1 MKRKILLI
9 GCGSM
14 ALEYAKALETLGAE
28 VVAKGR
34 GLASADHFHRVTGIL
49 PLLNWPSEFDLSKFD
64 LVIVCVSELELTSV
78 ALESITLG
86 AQNLLI
92 EKPGASNPEDLKT
105 ISEEAAR
112 ANCCVRIGYN
122 RRFYEVVEIL
132 RRGLEEDGGAIAVH
146 FDFSERSRVVGK
158 LEKPEELKR
167 KWLWHNSTHVFD
179 TVHYLVGPIHFQS
192 ITRAGSLKWHPDGS
206 VFAGSGKSQS
216 GALVSFNS
224 SWEAPGG
231 WEIVAWSRQRKFRLR
246 PMETLSIQSHT
257 DEDLSFREEDF
268 DLEGLK
274 PGIKALLEECLSKT
288 TGGKCSRL
296 QEAALIGD
304 YVAQVLK

>member
-1 MKRKILLI
+1 MKRKILLM

-14 ALEYAKALETLGAE
+14 ALEYAKALESLGAE

-34 GLASADHFHRVTGIL
+34 GQASADRFHRVTGIL
-49 PLLNWPSEFDLSKFD
+49 PFLIWPSDFDLSKFD
-64 LVIVCVSELELTSV
+64 LVIVCVSELELTSA
-78 ALESITLG
+78 ALEAIKLG

-92 EKPGASNPEDLKT
+92 EKPGASSPEDLKT
-105 ISEEAAR
+105 IAEEAAK
-112 ANCCVRIGYN
+112 ANCRVRIGFN
-122 RRFYEVVEIL
+122 RRFYQVVEIL
-132 RRGLEEDGGAIAVH
+132 RRGLEKDGGAIAVH

-158 LEKPEELKR
+158 LDKPKELKR

-179 TVHYLVGPIHFQS
+179 TVHYLVGPIQFHS
-192 ITRAGSLKWHPDGS
+192 ITRAGFLKWHPDGS
-206 VFAGSGKSQS
+206 VFAGSGITQA

-231 WEIVAWSRQRKFRLR
+231 WEIVAWSRLRKFRLR

-257 DEDLSFREEDF
+257 EEDLSFREEDL

-288 TGGKCSRL
+288 TDGKCSRM
-296 QEAALIGD
+296 QDAVLIGD
-304 YVAQVLK
+304 YVSQILK